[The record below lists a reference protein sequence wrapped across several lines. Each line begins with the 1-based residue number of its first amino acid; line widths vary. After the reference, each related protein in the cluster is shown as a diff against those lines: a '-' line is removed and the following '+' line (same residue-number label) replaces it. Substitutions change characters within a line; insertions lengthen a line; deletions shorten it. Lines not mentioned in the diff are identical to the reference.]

1 MGGRNILQRVVAI
14 VQPQKADNEDG
25 LRNIGWLLMMWVAR
39 ILMVELGFFVAIR
52 ALVSRPKF
60 LRNWAGVV
68 YREDDGTDARV
79 E

>member
-1 MGGRNILQRVVAI
+1 MQRVVAI

-68 YREDDGTDARV
+68 YREDNEVDV